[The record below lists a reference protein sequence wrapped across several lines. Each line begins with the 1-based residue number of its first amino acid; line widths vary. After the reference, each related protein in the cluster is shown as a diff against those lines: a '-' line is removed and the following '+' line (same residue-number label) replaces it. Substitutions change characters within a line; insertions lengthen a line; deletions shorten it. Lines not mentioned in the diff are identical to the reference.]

1 MNTFVEPGTE
11 GMVAFFFFF
20 LEEEVEEVR
29 FAVTRTI
36 TMIVNKNH
44 KVLIFLIIVLL
55 FLEYSCLVL
64 LLFC

>member
-1 MNTFVEPGTE
+1 MNTFVEPSIE
-11 GMVAFFFFF
+11 GMVAVFFFF

-55 FLEYSCLVL
+55 FLEYSCSVL